1 MDWIPTSERMPEFP
15 EGESRVDVIVAVAS
29 GAVLGM
35 VYRFNQ
41 HARTERGREPRFEW
55 NGSRCIWRVTHWMPI
70 PDPPTEAI

>member
-41 HARTERGREPRFEW
+41 HARTERGREPPFRAS
-55 NGSRCIWRVTHWMPI
+55 GSARQHQRDRNERIVL
-70 PDPPTEAI
+70 